1 MIKNMNKL
9 RLLITGGSGL
19 LALNWACAVRDEWD
33 VILGMHH
40 HTIKLRGTS
49 QYSLDLDDL
58 TKLEIQLDE
67 ISPDLIV
74 HTAGLTGVDLCEKN
88 PTLAKHVN
96 AEIAK
101 NVAVISARKNIN
113 LIHISTDHLFA
124 DTGSLYLEDSVPRL
138 VNEYAKSKFLAEK
151 WVQEV
156 NPQALILRTNFFCW
170 GMESRQSISD
180 WIINSLEANKTLQ
193 MFDDV
198 FITPILAD
206 TLALL
211 AHELV
216 ANGVSGIFNLVGDEK
231 VSKYEFAIRLA
242 THFKLP
248 IFNIN
253 RHKVVNANLF
263 ARRPLNMSLDNSK
276 ATLELKRNIG
286 GLDIF
291 FNLLGQQEIEG
302 RRKELYNSVFT

>member
-1 MIKNMNKL
+1 MNKP

-33 VILGMHH
+33 VILGTHH

-49 QYSLDLDDL
+49 QYSLYLDDL
-58 TKLEIQLDE
+58 TKLELQLE
-67 ISPDLIV
+67 ELSPDLIV
-74 HTAGLTGVDLCEKN
+74 HTAGLTDVDLCEKE
-88 PTLAKHVN
+88 PILAQHVN

-101 NVAVISARKNIN
+101 NVAVISAKKNIN
-113 LIHISTDHLFA
+113 LIHISTDHLFSNA
-124 DTGSLYLEDSVPRL
+124 DSLYLEDSVPEPI
-138 VNEYAKSKFLAEK
+138 NEYAKTKFLAEK
-151 WVQEV
+151 WVQEA
-156 NPQALILRTNFFCW
+156 NSQALILRTNFFCW
-170 GMESRQSISD
+170 GNESRQSMSD
-180 WIINSLEANKTLQ
+180 WIINTLEANKTLQ

-216 ANGVSGIFNLVGDEK
+216 VNGVSGIFNLVGDEK

-242 THFKLP
+242 RNFKLP
-248 IFNIN
+248 IANIN
-253 RHKVVNANLF
+253 RDKIINANLF
-263 ARRPLNMSLDNSK
+263 AQRPYNMSLDNNK

-286 GLDIF
+286 GLDDF
-291 FNLLGQQEIEG
+291 FSLLRKQEIEG
-302 RRKELYNSVFT
+302 RRKELYNSVFM